1 MIYEVV
7 IVGLD
12 VLGMWIG
19 PLPEVVC
26 LMINMAKSFGVM
38 TFVSIIT
45 ILTTMKYI
53 FLCVLRRVPEFDDDK
68 ISKIIIGTVMIF
80 GGVITGVKFGFWNNP
95 SLNEVKNKSNELIHY
110 YQRYFFISF

>member
-1 MIYEVV
+1 MVYQVV
-7 IVGLD
+7 VVGLD
-12 VLGMWIG
+12 VLRMWIG

-53 FLCVLRRVPEFDDDK
+53 FLCVLKYVPEFDDDK

-80 GGVITGVKFGFWNNP
+80 GNVITGVKFGFWNNP
-95 SLNEVKNKSNELIHY
+95 SLNEVKK
-110 YQRYFFISF
+110 